1 MIQKVLFLL
10 IAAALTIIATF
21 VQQFSSSDRPFN
33 RDVKINGTS
42 YSFSLPVLH
51 EGNEECLIEINLP
64 DSSVRGNL
72 VYKLL
77 NSSEEWKSTNLIRM
91 NDKLVNVLPI
101 QNANIKISYYIELIS
116 QGKTYFISKSK
127 PIIVRFQETVPKYI
141 LFPQVMIMFL
151 ALIIACFSG
160 LLSIFNADSFK
171 KYANLTFYLFSV
183 GVFLSLLIHII
194 AFRHLL
200 LQLMP
205 YNDLSFYKNL
215 IIFFIWFGLFKIN
228 KKYDYRYFTLT
239 ATVFTLILYC
249 MPQHF
254 IFGWLGKLIY

>member
-10 IAAALTIIATF
+10 IATALTIIATF
-21 VQQFSSSDRPFN
+21 VQQFSSSDRPYN
-33 RDVKINGTS
+33 TDIKINSKS
-42 YSFSLPVLH
+42 YSLSLPVLH

-64 DSSVRGNL
+64 DTTVKGNL
-72 VYKLL
+72 VFKLL

-91 NDKLVNVLPI
+91 NDNLVNVLPI
-101 QNANIKISYYIELIS
+101 QNANIKISYYIELNS
-116 QGKTYFISKSK
+116 KGKTYYISKEK

-160 LLSIFNADSFK
+160 LLSIFNADSYK
-171 KYANLTFYLFSV
+171 KYANLTFYLFSG

-200 LQLMP
+200 LQLLP
-205 YNDLSFYKNL
+205 YNDLSLYKNL
-215 IIFFIWFGLFKIN
+215 IIFLIWFGLFKLN
-228 KKYDYRYFTLT
+228 KKYDYRYLTLT
-239 ATVFTLILYC
+239 ATVFTLVLYC
-249 MPQHF
+249 LPQHF
-254 IFGWLGKLIY
+254 IFGWMGALLY